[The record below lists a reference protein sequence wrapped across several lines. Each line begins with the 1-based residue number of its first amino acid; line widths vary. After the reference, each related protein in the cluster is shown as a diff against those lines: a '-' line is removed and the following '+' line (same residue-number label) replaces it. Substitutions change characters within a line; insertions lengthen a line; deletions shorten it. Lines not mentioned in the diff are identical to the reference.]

1 MILYCTSQHWLHSV
15 SNKYNFETGRH
26 WSNAGMFVLH
36 SPLTKP
42 VLRLIKAN
50 NVVLIVVINQ
60 NNIGTGPIEYCFPG
74 ISCIAIVF
82 KKESF

>member
-50 NVVLIVVINQ
+50 NVVSIVVISQ
-60 NNIGTGPIEYCFPG
+60 NNIGTGPIE
-74 ISCIAIVF
+74 
-82 KKESF
+82 

>member
-1 MILYCTSQHWLHSV
+1 MRSRAVLSQYWLHSV
-15 SNKYNFETGRH
+15 SIKLNFETCRH

-50 NVVLIVVINQ
+50 NVVLIVVISQ
-60 NNIGTGPIEYCFPG
+60 SKIGTGSIE
-74 ISCIAIVF
+74 
-82 KKESF
+82 

>member
-1 MILYCTSQHWLHSV
+1 MAILLNILLKIKRVH
-15 SNKYNFETGRH
+15 FETGRH

-50 NVVLIVVINQ
+50 NVVLIVVISQ
-60 NNIGTGPIEYCFPG
+60 NSIGTDPIE
-74 ISCIAIVF
+74 
-82 KKESF
+82 